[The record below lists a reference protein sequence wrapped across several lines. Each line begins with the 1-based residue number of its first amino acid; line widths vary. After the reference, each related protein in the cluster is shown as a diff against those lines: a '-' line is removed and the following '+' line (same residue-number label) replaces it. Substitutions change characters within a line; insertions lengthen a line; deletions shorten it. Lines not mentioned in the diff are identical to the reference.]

1 MDRIDTHH
9 HIVPAFYRDWLEKG
23 GHTAGGMPIPQWSL
37 DSALSFMDTRNVATA
52 IFSVSAPGAY
62 IGNANEAREMARALN
77 IETAQIVAKSPS
89 RLGFFATLCLPDV
102 EGSVQEARRA
112 FDELKADGVVLLT
125 NTDGVYM
132 GDSSLEPL
140 MKVLNEYNA
149 VVFLHPDALP
159 AKLAPGVEA
168 FVADFLLDTVR
179 TAVSI
184 CKAGWL
190 EKFPN
195 VRFILSHAGGFIPF
209 AAHRISLA
217 CSPDGSVR
225 TGMERLKR
233 FYLDTAVASSPTS
246 LPSLFAFADPSR
258 ITFGSDLPYAT
269 AAQAG
274 AFTSM
279 LDAYPIDAKL
289 RAAIARENALAL
301 FPRLA

>member
-1 MDRIDTHH
+1 
-9 HIVPAFYRDWLEKG
+9 
-23 GHTAGGMPIPQWSL
+23 
-37 DSALSFMDTRNVATA
+37 
-52 IFSVSAPGAY
+52 
-62 IGNANEAREMARALN
+62 
-77 IETAQIVAKSPS
+77 
-89 RLGFFATLCLPDV
+89 
-102 EGSVQEARRA
+102 
-112 FDELKADGVVLLT
+112 
-125 NTDGVYM
+125 M
-132 GDSSLEPL
+132 GDPSLEPL
-140 MKVLNEYNA
+140 MNVLNKYGA

-159 AKLAPGVEA
+159 GKLAPGVEA

-209 AAHRISLA
+209 AAYRIALA
-217 CSPDGSVR
+217 CAPDGKVT

-233 FYLDTAVASSPTS
+233 FYVDTAVTSSPAS

-258 ITFGSDLPYAT
+258 ITFGSDLPYAN

-279 LDAYPIDAKL
+279 LDDYPMDAKL
-289 RAAIARENALAL
+289 RAAIARENASAL
-301 FPRLA
+301 FPRLARI